1 MELDDLFVDPNWMRQ
16 GAGRALV
23 LDLVAAARN
32 HGARRVEVTANEHAL
47 AFYKIGFVSG
57 NDVWTR
63 FGPAPR
69 MLGRY
74 FNTIMV
80 EEIAVAVGM
89 AAIFLWLGSRVFVQE
104 NA

>member
-1 MELDDLFVDPNWMRQ
+1 
-16 GAGRALV
+16 
-23 LDLVAAARN
+23 VAEQPPGGEAD
-32 HGARRVEVTANEHAL
+32 RV
-47 AFYKIGFVSG
+47 GFLI
-57 NDVWTR
+57 
-63 FGPAPR
+63 PHH
-69 MLGRY
+69 